1 MCSALCRILKLHW
14 RSTLDA
20 EGTYWDV
27 AERDN
32 KTRVTWWSVLL
43 GASKVYFTF
52 FKSDFDLGC
61 YMLLLYPLLWSW
73 FGQGNFSCGNFT
85 WRLCKGPIECGS
97 KELCHVFLRLP
108 CALVISSQCFTD
120 THEGLIEL
128 CVCVCVFSIVF
139 MSWTKLSSSHG
150 NRALASGRIL
160 EVKIDEPPL
169 KLSTDMS
176 CTPNNCRLMQHMQH
190 NKGAKTEDDRG
201 KMRGWSLAVII
212 WARSLTYQIF

>member
-1 MCSALCRILKLHW
+1 MCSALCRILKLRW

-43 GASKVYFTF
+43 GTSKVYFTF
-52 FKSDFDLGC
+52 FKTDFDLGC

-97 KELCHVFLRLP
+97 KELCHVFFTF
-108 CALVISSQCFTD
+108 AMCFSDLQPMLHGYTWRFD
-120 THEGLIEL
+120 RIVRL
-128 CVCVCVFSIVF
+128 CVFNCFHVLDKTQLFTWQSRSCKWQDFGSEDRRASIEAFDRYVLHPKQLQTDAAYAAQQRGQNRRWQRQDARLKSCSNY
-139 MSWTKLSSSHG
+139 MS
-150 NRALASGRIL
+150 
-160 EVKIDEPPL
+160 
-169 KLSTDMS
+169 
-176 CTPNNCRLMQHMQH
+176 
-190 NKGAKTEDDRG
+190 
-201 KMRGWSLAVII
+201 
-212 WARSLTYQIF
+212 

>member
-1 MCSALCRILKLHW
+1 MCSALCRILKLRW

-43 GASKVYFTF
+43 GTSKVYFTF
-52 FKSDFDLGC
+52 IKSDSDLGC
-61 YMLLLYPLLWSW
+61 YMLLLCPLLWSW

-120 THEGLIEL
+120 THEGLVEL
-128 CVCVCVFSIVF
+128 WFSCLGQNSALHMAIALLQVAGF
-139 MSWTKLSSSHG
+139 WKWRSTSLHWSFRQICLAPQATADWCSICSTTKG
-150 NRALASGRIL
+150 P
-160 EVKIDEPPL
+160 KQ
-169 KLSTDMS
+169 KM
-176 CTPNNCRLMQHMQH
+176 
-190 NKGAKTEDDRG
+190 TEARCAA
-201 KMRGWSLAVII
+201 RWSLAVII